1 MLSQRNDVNI
11 RVRSL
16 GRLMQT
22 ACLLYSFFFLNKKVV
37 LKMEE
42 MKKKEEKWKR
52 WYMTEEEVGMCMF
65 VLIFKSGLVKIT

>member
-1 MLSQRNDVNI
+1 
-11 RVRSL
+11 
-16 GRLMQT
+16 
-22 ACLLYSFFFLNKKVV
+22 
-37 LKMEE
+37 